1 VAALTI
7 DYLAINPNGR
17 IPALVDADPERF
29 ESMAIDSR
37 SV

>member
-17 IPALVDADPERF
+17 IPTLVDGDLELF
-29 ESMAIDSR
+29 ESMAVNPR
-37 SV
+37 SS